1 MMATDSTVVEST
13 PVSTETETQN
23 KISEQAP
30 TEAPTDEDSSST
42 DDETSP
48 EETVETLA
56 KKAAEAEASAKK
68 LERELKKAHRV
79 NSRLHQE
86 LSSKRDLPERT
97 EESEQARSVEE
108 LAEYKSQVREYA
120 RVANQLVADGA
131 KHFGGEIKYLEALD
145 ELKREVGG
153 LITSNGLPTPFM
165 STLIEV
171 ADKPSDLLVHLAKN
185 PDIAESLVDL
195 SPLKL
200 AKKLDRIE
208 REMADSS
215 KPKSS
220 AAPKPLEPVKPIAK
234 GQKNP
239 EDMTFDE
246 FTAWRLAN
254 GARRRS

>member
-1 MMATDSTVVEST
+1 MATDAVVE
-13 PVSTETETQN
+13 VSPATETQN
-23 KISEQAP
+23 QVPEQA
-30 TEAPTDEDSSST
+30 TAAPEVETSST
-42 DDETSP
+42 DNETLP

-56 KKAAEAEASAKK
+56 RKLADVEAAAKKA
-68 LERELKKAHRV
+68 ERELKKAHRV

-86 LSSKRDLPERT
+86 LNTKQALPERT
-97 EESEQARSVEE
+97 EEYEQNRNVED

-120 RVANQLVADGA
+120 RVANQLVSEGG
-131 KHFGGEIKYLEALD
+131 KKFGGEEAFLGALSD
-145 ELKREVGG
+145 LGREVGG
-153 LITSNGLPTPFM
+153 LITKEQLPTPFM
-165 STLIEV
+165 SALLEV
-171 ADKPSDLLVHLAKN
+171 AENPAGLLVHLAKN

-220 AAPKPLEPVKPIAK
+220 SAPKPLEPVKPIAK

-239 EDMTFDE
+239 EDMNFDE

-254 GARRRS
+254 GARRR